1 MNSVRPNGTLPL
13 CRWFIQK
20 LGHKSTIEQSMPA
33 FISSR
38 SVTRLSVS
46 LGPPQQ
52 LLGLNI
58 LSRIIA
64 VVVSRNTDL
73 AYGEV

>member
-1 MNSVRPNGTLPL
+1 
-13 CRWFIQK
+13 
-20 LGHKSTIEQSMPA
+20 MPA